1 MTHQGPEEHVKQTGP
16 NHSHKKRRPRP
27 VILAVVAPLFWL
39 ALVSLTACNQGKA
52 GHTPS
57 VGQESPSPGAQAT
70 PAPQLSER
78 GMEDTAWDP
87 AWPPLPGAGAPAKPI
102 EEVRAMYA
110 FAARHPEVL
119 QYAPCY
125 CGCESGGHRSTS
137 DCFVK
142 GRDANGKPQWD
153 GMGFI

>member
-1 MTHQGPEEHVKQTGP
+1 MKQTGP
-16 NHSHKKRRPRP
+16 NRSHEKRRRRT
-27 VILAVVAPLFWL
+27 VILAVVAPLFWFALTLL
-39 ALVSLTACNQGKA
+39 ASCSPVKTTQTPAEGQKA
-52 GHTPS
+52 QAAAG
-57 VGQESPSPGAQAT
+57 QAT
-70 PAPQLSER
+70 PAPQSSER
-78 GMEDTAWDP
+78 VMKDTAWDP
-87 AWPPLPGAGAPAKPI
+87 AWPPLPGAGRPAKPI

-125 CGCESGGHRSTS
+125 CGCESGGHESVR

-142 GRDANGKPQWD
+142 GRDANGRPQWD